1 MRSVLCLAF
10 LLAAVAPAAAQQAP
24 MPSGETQ
31 RVPRQHVVAEAGDQI
46 RARDALGAVVRGAD
60 GATLGK
66 IENLYLSRDSGAV
79 DLAVVDGAPLAWA
92 NLRFEGRPTPHFIA
106 EAAKR
111 DLANAP
117 KVDPDQYVDARA
129 LLGADVLGP
138 DGAEVGTLSDLVLRF
153 EGGVPAALLVAPQRG
168 APKENLLTSS
178 PGTRRSRSFENER
191 LRIALDAEAL
201 RARPQFATMA
211 PDPTSGADTS
221 GTSGPTPPGTPLGT
235 GAADPS
241 VPAPATRRR

>member
-10 LLAAVAPAAAQQAP
+10 LLAALAPAAAQQAP

-31 RVPRQHVVAEAGDQI
+31 RVPRQHVVAEAGNQI
-46 RARDALGAVVRGAD
+46 RARDALGAEVRGAD

-66 IENLYLSRDSGAV
+66 IGNLYLSRESGAV
-79 DLAVVDGAPLAWA
+79 DLALVDGAPLAWA
-92 NLRFEGRPTPHFIA
+92 NLRFEGRPAPHFTA
-106 EAAKR
+106 EEAKR

-117 KVDPDQYVDARA
+117 KVESDRYVGAQA

-138 DGAEVGTLSDLVLRF
+138 DGGRVGTLSDLVLRF
-153 EGGVPAALLVAPQRG
+153 EGGAPAALLVSPERGTPEGGLPRVVAWDEAKPQL
-168 APKENLLTSS
+168 ES
-178 PGTRRSRSFENER
+178 ER

-221 GTSGPTPPGTPLGT
+221 GASGPTRPGTPLGT

>member
-1 MRSVLCLAF
+1 MRSFLCLAL

-31 RVPRQHVVAEAGDQI
+31 RAPRQHVVAEAGDQI
-46 RARDALGAVVRGAD
+46 RARDALGAEVRGAD

-66 IENLYLSRDSGAV
+66 IEDLYLSRDRGAV

-92 NLRFEGRPTPHFIA
+92 SLRFEGRPAPHFIA
-106 EAAKR
+106 EEAKR

-117 KVDPDQYVDARA
+117 KVESDRYVDARA

-138 DGAEVGTLSDLVLRF
+138 DGATVGTLSDLVLRF
-153 EGGVPAALLVAPQRG
+153 EGGAPAALLVTPQRG
-168 APKENLLTSS
+168 ASKENLPHVVSWNEAKPQL
-178 PGTRRSRSFENER
+178 ENKR
-191 LRIALDAEAL
+191 LRIALDTEAL

-221 GTSGPTPPGTPLGT
+221 GTSAPTPPGTPLGT